1 MGKMAGGAVVGNYI
15 GGEWRALEGGAVRNI
30 NPSRTDDVIGVYT
43 QADDGQLREALTAAR
58 DGFALW
64 RGAGLEK
71 RQKVLTAI
79 GDEMMARAAE
89 LGEMI
94 SREEGKP
101 RAEGVGEA
109 YRAGQF
115 FNYFAA
121 EVLRPAGES
130 VDSVRDGV
138 EIEVRREP
146 LGVVAVISPWNFPI
160 AAASWK
166 LAPALAFG
174 NAVIWKPA
182 TLTPASAVL
191 LAQIIAKQD
200 IPPGVFN
207 LLMGGGATIGN
218 QLAAARGIDA
228 ISFTGSFAAG
238 QEVAKAAAGQMT
250 RMQAEM
256 GSKNPLVIM
265 DDADMETAVQC
276 AAAGAF
282 GGTGQKCTASSRI
295 IVHDKIYQTFAE
307 QLTAKTKAL
316 RVGDALAEGTE
327 IGPVASEAQLQSNI
341 NYMELAGKE
350 GANVL
355 TGGEVMAG
363 GGYYMRP
370 ALLEGDNQ
378 MRINREEMFAP
389 VACLIRARDYEDALA
404 IANDSDYG
412 LVAGI
417 ITSSLARA
425 VDFRR
430 RAIAGCVMTNLPTA
444 GTDYHVPFGGRR
456 RSSCGPREQGRAAAE
471 FYTAVKTSYV
481 RGGSPA

>member
-1 MGKMAGGAVVGNYI
+1 MAGGGVIGNYI
-15 GGEWRALEGGAVRNI
+15 GGEWCALAGGAVANV
-30 NPSRTDDVIGVYT
+30 NPSRPDDVIGVYT
-43 QADDGQLREALTAAR
+43 QADDAQLHNALAAAR
-58 DGFALW
+58 DGFDKW
-64 RGAGLEK
+64 RNAGLEK
-71 RQKVLTAI
+71 RQKVLTLI
-79 GDEMMARAAE
+79 GDEMMARANE

-94 SREEGKP
+94 AREEGKP
-101 RAEGVGEA
+101 RAEGIGEA

-130 VDSVRDGV
+130 VDSVREGV
-138 EIEVRREP
+138 AIEVWREP
-146 LGVVAVISPWNFPI
+146 LGVVAVISPWNFPV

-166 LAPALAFG
+166 IAPALAFG

-191 LAQIIAKQD
+191 LAEIIAKQD
-200 IPPGVFN
+200 IPAGVFN
-207 LLMGGGATIGN
+207 LLMGGGGTIGN
-218 QLAAARGIDA
+218 KLAASADIDA

-238 QEVAKAAAGQMT
+238 REVAIAAAGQMT

-256 GSKNPLVIM
+256 GSKNPLVVM
-265 DDADMETAVQC
+265 DDADMDIAVQC

-307 QLTAKTKAL
+307 KLLAKTKAL
-316 RVGDALAEGTE
+316 KVGDALTEGTE
-327 IGPVASEAQLQSNI
+327 IGPVASKAQLESNI
-341 NYMELAGKE
+341 AYMKLAVDE
-350 GANVL
+350 GAKVL
-355 TGGEVMAG
+355 GGGEVSEES
-363 GGYYMRP
+363 GYFMRP
-370 ALLEGDNQ
+370 ALLEGDNT

-389 VACLIRARDYEDALA
+389 VACLIRTGSYEEALA

-425 VDFRR
+425 LDFRR
-430 RAIAGCVMTNLPTA
+430 RAVAGCVMVNLPTA
-444 GTDYHVPFGGRR
+444 GTDYHVPFGGRK
-456 RSSCGPREQGRAAAE
+456 RSSSGPREQGRAAAE
-471 FYTAVKTSYV
+471 FYTAVKTNYV

>member
-1 MGKMAGGAVVGNYI
+1 MAEAKVIGNYI
-15 GGEWRALEGGAVRNI
+15 GGEWRAPEGGAVSNT
-30 NPSRTDDVIGVYT
+30 NPSNPSDIIGVYT
-43 QADDGQLREALTAAR
+43 QADEAQLQLALSAAVE
-58 DGFALW
+58 GFGKW
-64 RGAGLEK
+64 RAAGLEK
-71 RQKVLTAI
+71 RQAVLTAI
-79 GDEMMARAAE
+79 GNEMMARAAE

-94 SREEGKP
+94 AREEGKP

-130 VDSVRDGV
+130 VDSVREGV

-146 LGVVAVISPWNFPI
+146 LGVVAVISPWNFPL

-166 LAPALAFG
+166 IAPALAFG

-191 LAQIIAKQD
+191 LAEIIAKQD
-200 IPPGVFN
+200 IPSGVFN
-207 LLMGGGATIGN
+207 LLMGGGGTIGSK
-218 QLAAARGIDA
+218 LAAAKEVDA

-238 QEVAKAAAGQMT
+238 REVAIAAAGQMT
-250 RMQAEM
+250 RLQAEM
-256 GSKNPLVIM
+256 GSKNPLVVM
-265 DDADMETAVQC
+265 DDADIETAVQC
-276 AAAGAF
+276 AAGGAF

-295 IVHDKIYQTFAE
+295 IVHDKIYKTFAE
-307 QLTAKTKAL
+307 KLAEKTKTL

-327 IGPVASEAQLQSNI
+327 IGPVASAAQLKSNI
-341 NYMELAGKE
+341 AYLTLARDE
-350 GANVL
+350 GAVVL
-355 TGGEVMAG
+355 TGGEVLQES
-363 GGYYMRP
+363 GYYMRP
-370 ALLEGDNQ
+370 ALLEGDNT

-389 VACLIRARDYEDALA
+389 IACLIRARDYEEALA

-417 ITSSLARA
+417 ITSSLARSA
-425 VDFRR
+425 DFRR
-430 RAIAGCVMTNLPTA
+430 RAVAGCVMINLPTA
-444 GTDYHVPFGGRR
+444 GTDYHVPFGGRK

-471 FYTAVKTSYV
+471 FYTAVKTNYV
-481 RGGSPA
+481 RGGSPG